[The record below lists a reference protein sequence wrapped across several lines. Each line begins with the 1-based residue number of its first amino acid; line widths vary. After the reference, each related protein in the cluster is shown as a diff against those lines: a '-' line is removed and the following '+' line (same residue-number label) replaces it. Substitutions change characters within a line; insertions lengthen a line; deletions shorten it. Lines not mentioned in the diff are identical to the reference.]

1 MNPGW
6 VMDPRKILL
15 EVLSLAQVH
24 LHVCQA
30 FTVMEEDAEA
40 DDASAKR
47 NKLLS

>member
-6 VMDPRKILL
+6 AMDPRKWQ
-15 EVLSLAQVH
+15 EAWSLAQIH

-30 FTVMEEDAEA
+30 FKVREEDAEA
-40 DDASAKR
+40 DDASARK